1 MINTFL
7 SNYFGFNRQQRNGL
21 FVLSLISFIL
31 LLVRLIYPVFI
42 TPDDILI
49 EQLPL
54 IKNTIAVNLVAN
66 DSAKNNQLEKS
77 EEGNLFVFN
86 PNTVNFEQLIKLGFK
101 EKTAK
106 RFIKFRSKGFVFKTK
121 KDLQKVYGISDDFY
135 TQLEAYILIDSKS
148 SHTQFAKNNAKDPE
162 SRNLK
167 IVSKK
172 QAAVT
177 ELNSADSL
185 ALIAINGIGP
195 SFAKRILKYRNALGG
210 FAVLEQLK
218 EVYGFTEEM
227 YVKISPLVKVN
238 PSLIKKLNL
247 SKDDFKIINKH
258 PYISYE
264 LTKSIFDWR
273 RKTDITAAN
282 LKGIVNNDEL
292 YQKLLPYLSFE

>member
-1 MINTFL
+1 MLNTFL
-7 SNYFGFNRQQRNGL
+7 SSYFGFNRQQRNGL

-31 LLVRLIYPVFI
+31 LLIRLVYPTFI
-42 TPDDILI
+42 TPDDIVI
-49 EQLPL
+49 EQIPL
-54 IKNTIAVNLVAN
+54 IKNTLSENLAAN
-66 DSAKNNQLEKS
+66 DSTKNSPLEKT
-77 EEGNLFVFN
+77 EESNLFVFN
-86 PNTVNFEQLIKLGFK
+86 PNTVSFEQLLKLGFK

-106 RFIKFRSKGFVFKTK
+106 RFIKFRSKGFVFKNK

-135 TQLEAYILIDSKS
+135 KQLEAYILIDSKS
-148 SHTQFAKNNAKDPE
+148 SRAQFAKNNAKNPA
-162 SRNLK
+162 SSTLK
-167 IVSKK
+167 MASKK
-172 QAAVT
+172 QVAAT

-185 ALIAINGIGP
+185 ALIAIKGIGP
-195 SFAKRILKYRNALGG
+195 SYARRILKYRNALGG
-210 FAVLEQLK
+210 FVALEQLK

-227 YVKISPLVKVN
+227 YAKISPVVKVN
-238 PSLIKKLNL
+238 SALIKKLNL
-247 SKDDFKIINKH
+247 NKDDFKIINKH